1 MKKTYLLLLAV
12 LFSNFYFTQVTLIGH
27 NMINN
32 TPVKYTR
39 IYVKQGSVVTKT
51 LDTRTTADFKLQ
63 LDFGKVYHIYFQ
75 NPMAPLMYMEV
86 KADDIPADKYEYRMT
101 YELNVP
107 FANKDDEDIDTTAFG
122 KAFHKVIFNG
132 KSKMVDDTTYN
143 NAFARTVLK
152 KPVVVKQQIKET
164 EDAAPVIIA
173 GKILLSE
180 APALPAA
187 NHDVQLLNEAGS
199 VLKST
204 VTNRYGAFTFTNIKI
219 KDLAQ
224 IKMSA
229 RDGNTDQA
237 YTLVNS
243 QNTTVSASRP
253 YKGAFYWDL
262 DHPTAEQLVDNNYTS
277 NIGGKLVA
285 SSSKEKKF
293 FANKNIY
300 LSNKHNTIIQTAK
313 TNILGTFVFENI
325 RPDHIYFL
333 GVDKR
338 ELAPGEKIDLLN
350 KSDAYVGTLDSV
362 VADRNSLR
370 LQSTPN
376 KLFNEVS
383 IDEKDMSM
391 DVKATIFGDNVNN
404 PIGKLKIILL
414 NDKYEVIDSALTDD
428 LGSFKFQYLPFLK
441 RFYLS
446 AENTENMLDVFQ
458 NILIYSSEHNLIK
471 IMTHQKGKKFS
482 YKPINAEI
490 TSLREVELED
500 PWLQLMNSQAKNV
513 EGENKATEI
522 KSIIEKILFENNKYN
537 ITDESKEILD
547 KIIVVLKSNKLL
559 KLEIGAHTDSKGSDA
574 SNIKLSQLRAET
586 VRNYLLGAGIDQQRI
601 FAKGYGESKL
611 LNGCKDNIPCSEA
624 EHALNRRI
632 DFKILE

>member
-1 MKKTYLLLLAV
+1 
-12 LFSNFYFTQVTLIGH
+12 
-27 NMINN
+27 MINN
-32 TPVKYTR
+32 SPVKSTK
-39 IYVKQGSVVTKT
+39 ILVKQGSVVTKT
-51 LDTRTTADFKLQ
+51 LDTKSSADFKLQ
-63 LDFGKVYHIYFQ
+63 LDFGKVYQVYFQ
-75 NPMAPLMYMEV
+75 NPLAPVMFMEV
-86 KADDIPADKYEYRMT
+86 KADDVPSDKYEYRMT

-107 FANKDDEDIDTTAFG
+107 FANKEDDDVDTLAFS
-122 KAFHKVIFNG
+122 KAFHRVIYNG
-132 KSKMVDDTTYN
+132 KSKMVDDSSYN
-143 NAFARTVLK
+143 NAFARTILK
-152 KPVVVKQQIKET
+152 KPVVVKQEIKTPE
-164 EDAAPVIIA
+164 ESAPVIIT

-180 APALPAA
+180 APSLPAA
-187 NHDVQLLNEAGS
+187 NHDVQLISGTGA

-204 VTNRYGAFTFTNIKI
+204 LTNRYGVFVFSNVKVN
-219 KDLAQ
+219 DLVQ
-224 IKMSA
+224 IKMAA
-229 RDGNTDQA
+229 RDGKTDEN
-237 YTLVNS
+237 YSLLNS
-243 QNTTVSASRP
+243 QNLAVAQSRT
-253 YKGAFYWDL
+253 YKGSFFWDL
-262 DHPTAEQLVDNNYTS
+262 DQQHVNQLVDNNYTS

-313 TNILGTFVFENI
+313 TNILGTFVFEDI
-325 RPDHIYFL
+325 RPDHTYFL

-362 VADRNSLR
+362 VAERTSIR
-370 LQSTPN
+370 FQSTAN
-376 KLFNEVS
+376 KVFEEVT
-383 IDEKDMSM
+383 IEEKDMSM

-428 LGSFKFQYLPFLK
+428 LGSFKFHYLPFLK

-458 NILIYSSEHNLIK
+458 NILIYSSEHNLVK
-471 IMTHQKGKKFS
+471 IMTHQKGKKFT
-482 YKPINAEI
+482 YKPLNAEL
-490 TSLREVELED
+490 TSLRDLELED
-500 PWLQLMNSQAKNV
+500 PWLQLMNNQAKNP
-513 EGENKATEI
+513 EGGNKAPEI

-537 ITDESKEILD
+537 ITEESKEILD
-547 KIIVVLKSNKLL
+547 KIIVVLKSNQLL
-559 KLEIGAHTDSKGSDA
+559 KLEIGAHTDSKGTDA
-574 SNIKLSQLRAET
+574 SNIRLSQLRAET

-624 EHALNRRI
+624 EHARNRRI